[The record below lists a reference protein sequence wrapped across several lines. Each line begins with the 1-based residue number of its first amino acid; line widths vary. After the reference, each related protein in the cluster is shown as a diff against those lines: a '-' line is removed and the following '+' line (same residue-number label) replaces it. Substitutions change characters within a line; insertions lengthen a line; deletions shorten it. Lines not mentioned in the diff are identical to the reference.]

1 MARTI
6 PIVISVIIPLFIGLI
21 AFGVLSYKMP
31 ELPTSTDPQILA
43 ATDAIISNLND
54 GVSFIIFG
62 MGIILVSM
70 TVCIN
75 ALCLKSISFV

>member
-31 ELPTSTDPQILA
+31 ELPTSVDPRILA
-43 ATDAIISNLND
+43 NADAIISSLND
-54 GVSFIIFG
+54 GLSFVILG

-75 ALCLKSISFV
+75 TLSLKSVSFV